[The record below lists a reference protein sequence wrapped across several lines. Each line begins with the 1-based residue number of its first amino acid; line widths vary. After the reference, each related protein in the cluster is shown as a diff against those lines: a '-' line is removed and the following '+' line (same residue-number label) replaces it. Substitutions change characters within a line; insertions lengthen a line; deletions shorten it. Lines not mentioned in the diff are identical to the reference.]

1 MEQENK
7 INQFNG
13 SLSFKR
19 RRRWSIQEKE
29 KIVRETYEPGN
40 SVSLVSRKYNISPSM
55 VFQWRRYMEEGAS
68 KGIANEEELVPFSE
82 VKKLEQRIRS
92 LERMLGRK
100 TEENEI
106 LKEAVVIARKK
117 KLISQEPLKGI
128 EGFQ

>member
-68 KGIANEEELVPFSE
+68 KGIANEEELVPVSE

-106 LKEAVVIARKK
+106 LKEAVEYGKARKWIAR
-117 KLISQEPLKGI
+117 SPLLPGD
-128 EGFQ
+128 EQ